1 MISVHDVLTH
11 VLMNP
16 ISLIFAVTVVVLF
29 VLIVPYL
36 ANSDGLRAYP
46 GPLLAKL
53 THGWKAWAI
62 NRGHWTE
69 SVDVLHRKYGTFVQ
83 IAPNHVSI
91 ASPTALSQIYGHSSN
106 APKAPFYDAFATVK
120 QRSVF
125 NARSRP
131 EHARKRRIMSHMFA
145 PQSVRELEGLL
156 HVHVDGLLRQWD
168 KLCEGAITK
177 DIEPEATKEGQLG
190 TCAWKAQE
198 GKVWF
203 NCMPWYNFWAF
214 DTISDLAFGSPFGML
229 PAARD
234 VAQIAKSPQ
243 AGMKAYALPTS
254 SSLASTASTYE
265 VQEVAAIEM
274 LNARNE
280 ASSLLG
286 MVPPYWR
293 PLIQRLPGLRRGVDG
308 MRELTGLAVVAVA
321 RRLAA
326 PEFREDMLKKLLSS
340 RDENGNPMGP
350 EELSAEAITLIVAGS
365 DSVSNSAC
373 AITYY
378 VARDQTVQQK
388 LQAELDIAFGDV
400 SGSGVVPFDA
410 TKRLPYLEAVINE
423 GLRLHTTVGANLP
436 RVAPP
441 GGLTVLGHTFKE
453 GTWVSAPLYS
463 IHRMPEVWGEDANE
477 FRPERWIEKGDDE
490 KIKMQ
495 KAFAPFSVGPR
506 SCIGRNLAL
515 MELQILIA
523 TVFRRYHI
531 VLEPGQ
537 QLFVHES
544 FVRKPLGC
552 MVGMK
557 RRDL

>member
-1 MISVHDVLTH
+1 
-11 VLMNP
+11 
-16 ISLIFAVTVVVLF
+16 
-29 VLIVPYL
+29 
-36 ANSDGLRAYP
+36 
-46 GPLLAKL
+46 
-53 THGWKAWAI
+53 
-62 NRGHWTE
+62 
-69 SVDVLHRKYGTFVQ
+69 
-83 IAPNHVSI
+83 
-91 ASPTALSQIYGHSSN
+91 
-106 APKAPFYDAFATVK
+106 
-120 QRSVF
+120 
-125 NARSRP
+125 
-131 EHARKRRIMSHMFA
+131 MSHMFA

-190 TCAWKAQE
+190 TCAWKARE

-203 NCMPWYNFWAF
+203 NCMPCELVGEQIISMVYIDMLGYNFWAF
-214 DTISDLAFGSPFGML
+214 DTIGTRPSLLALYFRLNLPLSFPVGDLAFGSPFGML

-365 DSVSNSAC
+365 DSVS
-373 AITYY
+373 
-378 VARDQTVQQK
+378 K
-388 LQAELDIAFGDV
+388 
-400 SGSGVVPFDA
+400 
-410 TKRLPYLEAVINE
+410 
-423 GLRLHTTVGANLP
+423 
-436 RVAPP
+436 
-441 GGLTVLGHTFKE
+441 
-453 GTWVSAPLYS
+453 
-463 IHRMPEVWGEDANE
+463 
-477 FRPERWIEKGDDE
+477 
-490 KIKMQ
+490 
-495 KAFAPFSVGPR
+495 
-506 SCIGRNLAL
+506 
-515 MELQILIA
+515 
-523 TVFRRYHI
+523 
-531 VLEPGQ
+531 
-537 QLFVHES
+537 
-544 FVRKPLGC
+544 
-552 MVGMK
+552 
-557 RRDL
+557 